1 MADEQNKNDSSETFD
16 SVAWHKNLIAPDRY
30 RGKSSVL
37 NREIDEEA
45 LSAAP
50 VCCIPAP
57 SADFSKKRKSS
68 QFPKMLQCGLGL
80 HILSVGRW
88 VAQKVVDGPLAGL
101 EKPYLKGI
109 ISRIP

>member
-45 LSAAP
+45 LSDRAR
-50 VCCIPAP
+50 VLYS
-57 SADFSKKRKSS
+57 SAFR
-68 QFPKMLQCGLGL
+68 
-80 HILSVGRW
+80 
-88 VAQKVVDGPLAGL
+88 
-101 EKPYLKGI
+101 
-109 ISRIP
+109 